1 MIIEGDN
8 VYEELDTQLNRRIY
22 NLINARNDAKCP
34 EFKAIW
40 NQKLSELL
48 RKSQYNITLH

>member
-22 NLINARNDAKCP
+22 NLINARNDARCP
-34 EFKAIW
+34 DFKAIW
-40 NQKLSELL
+40 NHKLLELL

>member
-22 NLINARNDAKCP
+22 NLINARNDARCP
-34 EFKAIW
+34 DFK
-40 NQKLSELL
+40 
-48 RKSQYNITLH
+48 